1 MRRYKAL
8 IEYDGTAYFGFQR
21 QRQEHSTIQGE
32 LENALNN
39 LAQQP
44 ITILGAGRTDSGV
57 HAIGQTISFDLDW
70 QHDLKALQRAINA
83 NLPADIVVLQLNQ
96 VSSTFHPRFDARSRA
111 YTYRIYNGPVR
122 KPIRRLYSWHVR
134 QPLDVGKMNQAAQQL
149 LGRHDFATFG
159 QPPQGEN
166 TEREV
171 FLARWR
177 RDDEFVLFDIEA
189 NAFLYRMV
197 RSLVGSLKLVGDGAW
212 TVEDFGRAFR
222 SCKRSLSGM
231 VAPPQGLCLVSVT
244 YEDLVVGGLQPATGW
259 ENTV

>member
-1 MRRYKAL
+1 MPRYKAL

-21 QRQEHSTIQGE
+21 QRQEHPTIQGE
-32 LENALNN
+32 IETALNN
-39 LAQQP
+39 LAHQP

-57 HAIGQTISFDLDW
+57 HASGQTISFDVDW
-70 QHDLKALQRAINA
+70 RHGSEALQRAINA

-96 VSSTFHPRFDARSRA
+96 VSSTFHPRFDAKRRG

-122 KPIRRLYSWHVR
+122 SPIRRFTSWHVR
-134 QPLDVGKMNQAAQQL
+134 QSLEVDKMNQAAQQL
-149 LGRHDFATFG
+149 LGWHDFATFG

-166 TEREV
+166 TEREI
-171 FLARWR
+171 FQAQWR
-177 RDDEFVLFDIEA
+177 REDEFVLFDIEA

-222 SCKRSLSGM
+222 SCDRSQSGM
-231 VAPPQGLCLVSVT
+231 VAPPQGLCLVSVI
-244 YEDLVVGGLQPATGW
+244 YED
-259 ENTV
+259 